1 MPSLVKGYS
10 YPYRAG
16 LKRILGGFLLRQVA
30 IP

>member
-10 YPYRAG
+10 YPYKTD
-16 LKRILGGFLLRQVA
+16 LKRILSGFLLRQVA

>member
-1 MPSLVKGYS
+1 MPGLVKGYS
-10 YPYRAG
+10 CSYRAG

>member
-10 YPYRAG
+10 CPYKVG
-16 LKRILGGFLLRQVA
+16 LKRIPGGFLLRQVA